1 MGTAARILLGRIGNP
16 LQSDARGDVDSAPA
30 ASGCLPS
37 WPEGARTVELYDVI
51 ASRHCVR
58 EFRRDAV
65 PRDVLERI
73 VVAAASSPSS
83 QNEQPWRFYV
93 TTGDSRHELGK
104 IVAQTTVYLT
114 EYIDVLGPE
123 GYERAMSWFS
133 SLGDAPVLIAI
144 ASPESDS
151 DFKQVNRL
159 LSVGA
164 SMENLLLAAREEGLG
179 ACPFTFS
186 YWVRD
191 EISEL
196 LGIEEGH
203 SVISLIAIGWPT
215 EGQSLP
221 PEKRA
226 DVAVWLD

>member
-1 MGTAARILLGRIGNP
+1 MM
-16 LQSDARGDVDSAPA
+16 
-30 ASGCLPS
+30 
-37 WPEGARTVELYDVI
+37 ELYDVI

-58 EFRRDAV
+58 EFRRDSV
-65 PRDVLERI
+65 SREVLERVI
-73 VVAAASSPSS
+73 AAAASSPSS
-83 QNEQPWRFYV
+83 ENEQPWRFYV
-93 TTGDSRHELGK
+93 TTHETRNELGK

-114 EYIDVLGPE
+114 EYMDVLGPD
-123 GYERAMSWFS
+123 GYERAMRWFS

-151 DFKQVNRL
+151 DFKQMNRM

-164 SMENLLLAAREEGLG
+164 AMENLLLAAREEGLG

-186 YWVRD
+186 YWVKD

-196 LGIEEGH
+196 LGIAEGH
-203 SVISLIAIGWPT
+203 SVISLIALGWPAQV
-215 EGQSLP
+215 QSP
-221 PEKRA
+221 PPDKRA